1 MAFDNLREAVAHFH
15 KLDDEINLNTESG
28 KKAIG
33 KQHEKGKL
41 HARERIEMFLDPG
54 TFLEIDAFVEHRCY
68 NFGMEEK
75 RKAGDGVVTGYGL
88 VDGRQVFV
96 YVDDFTYL
104 GGALGEMHS
113 KKICKVLDLAR
124 ETGCPIVGIHDSGG
138 GRIQEGVDA
147 KHGYGEIF
155 YRNSIMSGVVP
166 QISIIVGPCAGGA
179 VYSPALTDFI
189 FMVDHLSHMYVTG
202 PRVIKVALGEDV
214 TPEQLGGAR
223 VQNSVSGVAHFM
235 NQSEQECYQSVR
247 RLLGYLPSNNK
258 EVSLSIPTADS
269 QTRTQEDFLDYVPT
283 TGKKSYDM
291 KYIINGIVDA
301 GSFMETQELFAKNI
315 ITGFSRINGESVGI
329 IASQPNYL
337 AGCIDI
343 NASVKASRFIRF
355 CDCFNIPILTLV
367 DVPGFL
373 PGSNQ
378 EFGGIIRHGA
388 KMLYAYSEATVPKVT
403 LLLRKAYGGAHNAM
417 CSKELRSDFYLSWP
431 VGEIAVMGA
440 AEASNII
447 FKKELDAAE
456 DPEALR
462 REKIEEYERDFSNP
476 YAAARRGYVDRII
489 DPVDSRFE
497 IIRAF
502 DALKSKNQ
510 SLPWKKHSNIPL

>member
-1 MAFDNLREAVAHFH
+1 MAFETMRETVEHFH
-15 KLDDEINLNTESG
+15 QLENEINLQGEKGAATIE
-28 KKAIG
+28 
-33 KQHEKGKL
+33 KQHQKGKY
-41 HARERIEMFLDPG
+41 HARERIAMLLDPG
-54 TFLEIDAFVEHRCY
+54 TFVEFDAFVEHRCH
-68 NFGMEEK
+68 NFGLEK
-75 RKAGDGVVTGYGL
+75 KVRAGDGVITGYGKI
-88 VDGRQVFV
+88 DNRTVFV
-96 YVDDFTYL
+96 HADDFTYL

-113 KKICKVLDLAR
+113 KKICKVLDMALDA
-124 ETGCPIVGIHDSGG
+124 GSPVIGIHDSGG

-189 FMVDHLSHMYVTG
+189 FTVDQLSHMYVTG
-202 PRVIKVALGEDV
+202 PRVIRVALGEEV

-235 NQSEQECYQSVR
+235 HSAETECYAAVR
-247 RLLGYLPSNNK
+247 RLLTYLPASNRTKPGVRLIND
-258 EVSLSIPTADS
+258 PAN
-269 QTRTQEDFLDYVPT
+269 RTQDPFLDYVPLS
-283 TGKKSYDM
+283 GKRSYDM
-291 KYIINGIVDA
+291 KVVIEHLVDT
-301 GSFMETQELFAKNI
+301 GSFMESQECFAPNI
-315 ITGFSRINGESVGI
+315 IVGFARMNGMAVGI
-329 IASQPNYL
+329 IASQPKYL

-343 NASVKASRFIRF
+343 NASCKASRFIRF
-355 CDCFNIPILTLV
+355 CDAFNIPLLTLV

-378 EFGGIIRHGA
+378 EHGGIIRHGA

-417 CSKELRSDFYLSWP
+417 CSKELRSDIYFSWP
-431 VGEIAVMGA
+431 SGEIAVMGA
-440 AEASNII
+440 EEASNII
-447 FKKELDAAE
+447 YKKEIESAA

-462 REKIEEYERDFSNP
+462 REKVEEYERDFSNP
-476 YAAARRGYVDRII
+476 YAAARRAYIDRII
-489 DPVDSRFE
+489 DPVHSRLE

-502 DALKSKNQ
+502 ELLSKKEQ
-510 SLPWKKHSNIPL
+510 TLPWKKHSNIPL